1 MIVTL
6 FALFGVPTLGLCG
19 LIVYGQERNN
29 WFNSLTN
36 LKPTMTNFEAIVQ
49 FEEITDYLGNEAVL
63 QALLKAMSDEEITEK
78 LDWLKDE
85 IEMGAFD

>member
-1 MIVTL
+1 
-6 FALFGVPTLGLCG
+6 
-19 LIVYGQERNN
+19 
-29 WFNSLTN
+29 
-36 LKPTMTNFEAIVQ
+36 MTKFEAIVQ

-63 QALLKAMSDEEITEK
+63 QALLKAMSIEEITEK